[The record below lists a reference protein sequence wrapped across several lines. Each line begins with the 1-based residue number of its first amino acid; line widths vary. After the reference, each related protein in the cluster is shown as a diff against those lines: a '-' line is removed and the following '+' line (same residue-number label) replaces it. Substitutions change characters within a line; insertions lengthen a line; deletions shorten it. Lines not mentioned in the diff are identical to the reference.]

1 MPCRSCTHPRR
12 SFVLALALVCL
23 CAIVYGAGAVNLGTG
38 TYQVGSV
45 GEAVS
50 IPIVLDS
57 VPGGLSGYRVS
68 VSLTN
73 PSVAT
78 IASVAFP
85 EWASLKSVS
94 QLPASQ
100 VTLQSVDLSQTVPLG
115 GTRITLATLTVRGT
129 ATGTTGITI
138 VADPTIGVQGRN
150 GDMYPVAVTPGTL
163 TVGGGP
169 AGPVQTAL
177 PTTARPTPVPTISV
191 PSPVPTATVPMVA
204 PTAGETTTVAT
215 STVVPPTPGT
225 PPGGVTPSVP
235 TSIPTGDPTRAP
247 TLLVPATVPPGAPP
261 TQGPDPGDSTAP
273 PYSYPTSSPIRIVTA
288 IPVMTSIPAIV
299 APVSPEGTP
308 VPTVVAPGAVRPTFS
323 FGKRYAIGD
332 PGSYIGTRFGSG
344 GTTIEPGTRAVTTAG
359 PTLKPGSRAY
369 GLTPPEGRFIRWY
382 PEARWKAGIR

>member
-1 MPCRSCTHPRR
+1 MPCRSCIHPRR
-12 SFVLALALVCL
+12 SFVLALAFVCL
-23 CAIVYGAGAVNLGTG
+23 CAIVYGAGAVNLGAG
-38 TYQVGSV
+38 TYQVDPV
-45 GEAVS
+45 TEAVS

-57 VPGGLSGYRVS
+57 APGGLSGYRVS

-100 VTLQSVDLSQTVPLG
+100 VTMQSVDLSQMVPLG

-150 GDMYPVAVTPGTL
+150 GEMYPVTVTPGTL
-163 TVGGGP
+163 TVGGGL
-169 AGPVQTAL
+169 AAPVQTAV
-177 PTTARPTPVPTISV
+177 PTTAPTVSV
-191 PSPVPTATVPMVA
+191 PSPAPTTTVPMVV
-204 PTAGETTTVAT
+204 PTAGKPTTVAP
-215 STVVPPTPGT
+215 STVMPTATGT
-225 PPGGVTPSVP
+225 PLGGVVPSVP
-235 TSIPTGDPTRAP
+235 TSLPATDPTPAP
-247 TLLVPATVPPGAPP
+247 TLLVPVTVPAGSPP
-261 TQGPDPGDSTAP
+261 AQGPDPRDATAP
-273 PYSYPTSSPIRIVTA
+273 PSSYPTSSPVRIVTA
-288 IPVMTSIPAIV
+288 IPVVTSIPAIV
-299 APVSPEGTP
+299 APVNPEGTP
-308 VPTVVAPGAVRPTFS
+308 PPTVVAPVAVGPAFGI
-323 FGKRYAIGD
+323 GKRYAIGD

-344 GTTIEPGTRAVTTAG
+344 GTTTGTGTRVVTTTE

-369 GLTPPEGRFIRWY
+369 GITPPAGRFIRWY

>member
-1 MPCRSCTHPRR
+1 M
-12 SFVLALALVCL
+12 
-23 CAIVYGAGAVNLGTG
+23 YGAGAVNLGAG
-38 TYQVGSV
+38 TYQVNSV

-57 VPGGLSGYRVS
+57 APGGLSGYRVS

-94 QLPASQ
+94 QLPGSQ
-100 VTLQSVDLSQTVPLG
+100 VTMQSVDLSQMVPLG

-150 GDMYPVAVTPGTL
+150 GEMYPVTVTPGTL

-169 AGPVQTAL
+169 TAPVQTAV
-177 PTTARPTPVPTISV
+177 PTTAPTTVPTISV
-191 PSPVPTATVPMVA
+191 PSPAPTTTVPMVV
-204 PTAGETTTVAT
+204 PTAGKPTTVAP
-215 STVVPPTPGT
+215 STVMPTATGT
-225 PPGGVTPSVP
+225 PLGGVVPSVP
-235 TSIPTGDPTRAP
+235 TSLPATDPTPAP
-247 TLLVPATVPPGAPP
+247 ALLVPVTVPAGSPP
-261 TQGPDPGDSTAP
+261 AQGPDPRDATAP
-273 PYSYPTSSPIRIVTA
+273 PYSYPTSSPVRIVTA
-288 IPVMTSIPAIV
+288 IPVVTSIPAIV
-299 APVSPEGTP
+299 APVNPEGTP
-308 VPTVVAPGAVRPTFS
+308 LPTVVAPVAVGPAFGI
-323 FGKRYAIGD
+323 GKRYAIGD

-344 GTTIEPGTRAVTTAG
+344 GTTTGTGTRVVTTTE

-369 GLTPPEGRFIRWY
+369 GLTPPAGRFIRWY

>member
-1 MPCRSCTHPRR
+1 M
-12 SFVLALALVCL
+12 
-23 CAIVYGAGAVNLGTG
+23 YGAGAVNLGTG

-215 STVVPPTPGT
+215 STVVPPATGT

-235 TSIPTGDPTRAP
+235 TSIPTGDPTP
-247 TLLVPATVPPGAPP
+247 TLLVPVTVPPGAPP

-273 PYSYPTSSPIRIVTA
+273 PYSYPTSSPIQIVTA

-308 VPTVVAPGAVRPTFS
+308 FPTVVAPGAVRPTYS

-344 GTTIEPGTRAVTTAG
+344 GTTIEPGTRAVTPAG

-369 GLTPPEGRFIRWY
+369 GLTPPAGRFIRWY